1 MSAFDCFGCA
11 LSFCRAH
18 SQPQTVD
25 IFLSHAISI
34 VVVEVGRVHTRSQFP
49 VVVVS
54 PLWPGSTVA
63 R

>member
-25 IFLSHAISI
+25 IFLSGLL
-34 VVVEVGRVHTRSQFP
+34 VVEVHTRISQFP